1 MEQRTIERIKNYE
14 QNLGMAKKNKSRGAI
29 IYIRSAT
36 QTLKEGSIDLRFDI
50 DKAKEMVN
58 KAIRNRS
65 VGDEI
70 KWRANWRELNWL
82 KDGR

>member
-14 QNLGMAKKNKSRGAI
+14 QNLGMAKKNKFRGAI